1 MNPNGAPLKHVAAAL
16 VLVLLTAGVGWGL
29 INPRFTPRH
38 LVDEADVIFAGEI
51 ESTADPLEWKMAAAT
66 TLKGK
71 PAAAHVLR
79 LGGASKDH
87 LQDIQAT
94 LKGSGR
100 EPGLLFFHSAGDEK
114 RAFLHVAGEWL
125 DLKAAGEGCWDV
137 RDFSAQMDGVYAG
150 GTDMLIRMSQYLA
163 QDPDADVPTSA
174 AVRWQGEAKV
184 KGVPGEVAGLVA
196 VERGKDRK
204 VHLFVASSAGDRL
217 YHIKGEEALED
228 VTAASRLD
236 IRSRAFA
243 WVDLDG
249 NGLADLVS
257 WDGAAVLVRLAC
269 EDGTYKPA
277 PDGFVFKPAAPCAAL
292 APLSVRGKPGVLLSA
307 SASPIVLVA
316 DAKAG
321 WTKVDLPR
329 GAQDDC
335 GVASPC
341 VVADLDN
348 DGYADVL
355 QPCESGGLLWKG
367 GDGGFAVPV
376 KVAVA
381 TGKGIARIGVGDF
394 NQDGALD
401 VFLAGPERSMLWE
414 NDGKGN
420 FTEVLRHAGSLA
432 AKGPP
437 GAAAVLV
444 CDLNHDGRQD
454 LCLAYVGGEFL
465 YHFSRGFRCFG
476 EEREVRL
483 TGLDGAAG
491 EARPGLRALAAGDF
505 NGDGSLDLA
514 AMGAGGDLCVYFNQQ
529 ADIPAFR
536 LRLPKGVTGPV
547 TAACWIGDKHPV
559 CTGAVSVPGSSP
571 ATWVCAR
578 YPGPC
583 TIQYRMPGK
592 PQRTDKVT
600 ATVGPKDVVLG
611 AATGD

>member
-1 MNPNGAPLKHVAAAL
+1 MKHVAAAL
-16 VLVLLTAGVGWGL
+16 VFVLLAAGVGWGL
-29 INPRFTPRH
+29 INPRVTPRNV
-38 LVDEADVIFAGEI
+38 VDDADVIFMGEI
-51 ESTADPLEWKMAAAT
+51 QATADPLEWKMAATT

-71 PAAAHVLR
+71 PGAAHILR

-100 EPGLLFFHSAGDEK
+100 EPCLLFFHSAGEEK
-114 RAFLHVAGEWL
+114 RAFLHVAGTWL
-125 DLKAAGEGCWDV
+125 DLKAAGERSWDV
-137 RDFSAQMDGVYAG
+137 HDFSAEMESVYAG
-150 GTDMLIRMSQYLA
+150 GTDMLIRMTQVLV
-163 QDPDADVPTSA
+163 QDPDADVPASA
-174 AVRWQGEAKV
+174 GVRWQGEARA
-184 KGVPGEVAGLVA
+184 KGVPGEVAGLAA

-217 YHIKGEEALED
+217 CRAKGEEALED

-236 IRSRAFA
+236 TRSRAFA

-249 NGLADLVS
+249 DGLADLVS
-257 WDGAAVLVRLAC
+257 WDGATVSVRLAC
-269 EDGTYKPA
+269 DDGTYKRA
-277 PDGFVFKPAAPCAAL
+277 PEGFSFKPAAPCAAL
-292 APLSVRGKPGVLLSA
+292 APLSVRGKPAVLLST
-307 SASPIVLVA
+307 SASPFVLVA

-321 WTKVDLPR
+321 WTKVDLPP
-329 GAQDDC
+329 GARD
-335 GVASPC
+335 GLGAVSPC
-341 VVADLDN
+341 VAADLDN
-348 DGYADVL
+348 DGYADIL
-355 QPCESGGLLWKG
+355 QPCESSGILWKG
-367 GDGGFAVPV
+367 GDGGFAAPV

-381 TGKGIARIGVGDF
+381 TGKGIAQVALGDF

-401 VFLAGPERSMLWE
+401 VFLAGPERSTLWE

-420 FTEVLRHAGSLA
+420 FREVLRHAGSLA
-432 AKGPP
+432 AKCPP
-437 GAAAVLV
+437 GPSAVLV

-454 LCLAYVGGEFL
+454 LCLAYAGGEFL
-465 YHFSRGFRCFG
+465 YHFNRGFRCFG

-483 TGLDGAAG
+483 TGPDDAAG
-491 EARPGLRALAAGDF
+491 GPRPGLRALAAGDF

-514 AMGAGGDLCVYFNQQ
+514 VMAAGGDLSVYFNQQ

-547 TAACWIGDKHPV
+547 TARLWIGDKSPT
-559 CTGAVSVPGSSP
+559 CLGAVSVSGSSP
-571 ATWVCAR
+571 ATWVSAR

-583 TIQYRMPGK
+583 RIQYRMPGK

-611 AATGD
+611 AASAG

>member
-1 MNPNGAPLKHVAAAL
+1 MNPSGASMKHVAVAL
-16 VLVLLTAGVGWGL
+16 ALVLLTAGAGWGL

-38 LVDEADVIFAGEI
+38 LVDRADVIFAGAI
-51 ESTADPLEWKMAAAT
+51 QSTADPLEWQMAAAT
-66 TLKGK
+66 ILKGK
-71 PAAAHVLR
+71 PVAVHVLR

-87 LQDIQAT
+87 LEDIQAA

-100 EPGLLFFHSAGDEK
+100 EPGLLFFHSTGEEK
-114 RAFLHVAGEWL
+114 RAFLHVADEWL
-125 DLKAAGEGCWDV
+125 DLKAAGEGSWDV
-137 RDFSAQMDGVYAG
+137 HDFSAEMDSVYAG
-150 GTDMLIRMSQYLA
+150 GTDMLIRMSQVLV

-184 KGVPGEVAGLVA
+184 KGIPGEVAGLAA

-217 YHIKGEEALED
+217 YRAKGEEALED

-236 IRSRAFA
+236 TRSRAFA

-249 NGLADLVS
+249 DGLADLVS

-269 EDGTYKPA
+269 EDGAYKPA
-277 PDGFVFKPAAPCAAL
+277 PDGFSFKPAAPCTAL
-292 APLSVRGKPGVLLSA
+292 VPLSVHGKPGVLLST
-307 SASPIVLVA
+307 SAWPIILVA

-329 GAQDDC
+329 GAQDDL
-335 GVASPC
+335 GPASPC

-348 DGYADVL
+348 DGYADIL
-355 QPCESGGLLWKG
+355 QPCERGSLLWKG
-367 GDGGFAVPV
+367 GDGGFAAPV

-381 TGKGIARIGVGDF
+381 TGKGIAQVGVGDF

-420 FTEVLRHAGSLA
+420 FKEVLRYAGSLA
-432 AKGPP
+432 AKCPP

-454 LCLAYVGGEFL
+454 LCLAYAGGEFL
-465 YHFSRGFRCFG
+465 YHFNRGFRCFG

-483 TGLDGAAG
+483 TGPDGAAG

-514 AMGAGGDLCVYFNQQ
+514 VMGAGGDLYVYFNQQ

-547 TAACWIGDKHPV
+547 TATCWIGDKHPV
-559 CTGAVSVPGSSP
+559 CTGALSVPGSSP
-571 ATWVCAR
+571 ATWVSVR

-583 TIQYRMPGK
+583 RIQYRMPGK
-592 PQRTDKVT
+592 PQRTDKAT

-611 AATGD
+611 AAPGD